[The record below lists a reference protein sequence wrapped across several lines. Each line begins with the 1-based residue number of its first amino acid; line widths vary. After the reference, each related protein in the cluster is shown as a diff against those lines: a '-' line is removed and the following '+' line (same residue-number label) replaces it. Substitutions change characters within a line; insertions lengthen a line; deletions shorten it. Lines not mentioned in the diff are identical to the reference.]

1 MTRET
6 TLLDSATAAMLERV
20 VDERFRRMSE
30 TTASADVE
38 AERVTEMFDTA
49 LPTDSVTGTPPLLSR
64 TTERRR
70 ERLAS
75 ESRERAE
82 AASSERQEQA
92 RTTAAKLSRE
102 SGADSEAENMVESK
116 SREVKQGGGYPVWAM
131 LSLALCALLAAAR
144 AFFKRRSNKH

>member
-6 TLLDSATAAMLERV
+6 TLLDSATAAILERV

-38 AERVTEMFDTA
+38 TECVTEMFDTA
-49 LPTDSVTGTPPLLSR
+49 LPTDSATGTPPLRSR

-70 ERLAS
+70 ERQAS

-82 AASSERQEQA
+82 AASSERKEQA
-92 RTTAAKLSRE
+92 RTTDAKLSRE
-102 SGADSEAENMVESK
+102 SGTYSEAENMVESK

-131 LSLALCALLAAAR
+131 LSLALCALLAAR
-144 AFFKRRSNKH
+144 TFFKRRSNKH